1 MVAEHS
7 IGWRIQTLRSQHNV
21 TQLELGAALDL
32 STSALRKLEY
42 SQTLPSLK
50 TLEKLSD
57 FFHVSIDFLVRGVD
71 SGGGNLDVYRE
82 TGLND
87 AAIAYLKEQMDI
99 GRNCGGDDEYIA
111 ALNTVMTSN
120 RFYALLWRLRGL
132 NEELTRIDKDIGQC
146 KAGNAQPDELLRV
159 MQLGNELRSLLEERE
174 FLKWL
179 YMKEVQGV
187 FDALIVK
194 GDDE

>member
-1 MVAEHS
+1 MGPVPDWFS
-7 IGWRIQTLRSQHNV
+7 
-21 TQLELGAALDL
+21 
-32 STSALRKLEY
+32 
-42 SQTLPSLK
+42 
-50 TLEKLSD
+50 
-57 FFHVSIDFLVRGVD
+57 FF
-71 SGGGNLDVYRE
+71 
-82 TGLND
+82 

-132 NEELTRIDKDIGQC
+132 NEELTRIDKDMLQC
-146 KAGNAQPDELLRV
+146 KADSAQPDELLRV
-159 MQLGNELRSLLEERE
+159 MQLGNELQPLLEERE

-187 FDALIVK
+187 FDVLIEK